1 MKTKLIMRLVSKIAF
16 IAFLALYAGNAYA
29 VDKTNRVVSPYW
41 QTDTGSYTFV
51 AVSHPSLSGM
61 ASQIGVTVNAITNDT
76 SAYANAVSFT
86 VTAGNTT
93 RVFIVRTNHTTINPT
108 SITTGQFFSGTSG
121 FEHGHLQFDPS
132 ATQTTKITSTGGGDG
147 EGYQDVTMLSYWG
160 AVVIEQNTTGFAM
173 EFVGDVSDSVSPPGT
188 EAGYAPSGTDVG
200 GL

>member
-29 VDKTNRVVSPYW
+29 VDKTNRVVAPYW

-76 SAYANAVSFT
+76 TAYASAVSFT
-86 VTAGNTT
+86 VSAGTTT

-121 FEHGHLQFDPS
+121 FEHGHLQFDPVAS
-132 ATQTTKITSTGGGDG
+132 NSELRRAENDGGGYLDI
-147 EGYQDVTMLSYWG
+147 TTLSYWG

-173 EFVGDVSDSVSPPGT
+173 EFVGDVSDSQTTIGY
-188 EAGYAPSGTDVG
+188 EASQGASGTDVG
-200 GL
+200 GG

>member
-29 VDKTNRVVSPYW
+29 IDKTNRVVSPYW

-61 ASQIGVTVNAITNDT
+61 ASQIGVTVNAISNDP
-76 SAYANAVSFT
+76 SAYTNAVSFT
-86 VTAGNTT
+86 VTSGNTT

-108 SITTGQFFSGTSG
+108 SITAGQFFSGTSG
-121 FEHGHLQFDPS
+121 YEAGHLRFDPVAS
-132 ATQTTKITSTGGGDG
+132 NTPLITSSGGYGD
-147 EGYQDVTMLSYWG
+147 GYQDVTMLSYWG

-173 EFVGDVSDSVSPPGT
+173 EFVGDVGDSVTTIGFEASSGAAGT
-188 EAGYAPSGTDVG
+188 NVG

>member
-29 VDKTNRVVSPYW
+29 VDKTNRVVAPYW

-86 VTAGNTT
+86 VTAGTTT

-108 SITTGQFFSGTSG
+108 SITAGQFFSGTSG
-121 FEHGHLQFDPS
+121 YEHGHLQFDPVAS
-132 ATQTTKITSTGGGDG
+132 NTEVRKSTTSDGD
-147 EGYQDVTMLSYWG
+147 GYQDVTMLSYWG

-173 EFVGDVSDSVSPPGT
+173 EFIGDVSDSQTTVGY
-188 EAGYAPSGTDVG
+188 EASQGASGTDVG
-200 GL
+200 GG

>member
-29 VDKTNRVVSPYW
+29 IDNGNRVVSPYW
-41 QTDTGSYTFV
+41 QTDTGSYTFI

-61 ASQIGVTVNAITNDT
+61 ASSIGVTVNAITNDT
-76 SAYANAVSFT
+76 TTYASAVSFT
-86 VTAGNTT
+86 VSQGTTT

-121 FEHGHLQFDPS
+121 YEHGHLQFDPVAS
-132 ATQTTKITSTGGGDG
+132 NTELITNSTGFTDG
-147 EGYQDVTMLSYWG
+147 YRDVTMLSYWG

-173 EFVGDVSDSVSPPGT
+173 EFVGDVADSVT
-188 EAGYAPSGTDVG
+188 TIGYDASSGASGTNVG
-200 GL
+200 GN